1 VLVSA
6 RRSRAWLGALG
17 ALLAG
22 VSRADPGEPP
32 VRVQI
37 QSPAGNEV
45 VRGRFDLAP
54 FAGMASAGER
64 PTDFDVM
71 LVIDVSAST
80 RYPSGVDVDGDGVLG
95 RREPPLVRGLP
106 EVECS
111 DPGDSVLAAE
121 LAAARALIEELDPQR
136 IWLGVISFSGLA
148 DPSGESAK
156 ASSVKD
162 ATLQQALTGDYSL
175 VRAALDRIAAAGS
188 HGGTDMAHGVRLATL
203 ELTGRA
209 GAASQPR
216 PGARKV
222 MLFLTDGK
230 PSLPYGSQ
238 ELDDP
243 EDIEAAAAA
252 ARLAAEAGIAI
263 NVYGL
268 GAEANDYPIA
278 PREMT
283 RATGGVYK
291 PVALPGDIV
300 AVFSGVSFANVESVV
315 AVNLTI
321 GEMAEVYD
329 IRLRP
334 DGSFQGFVPVQPGKN
349 RVRVSAF
356 SSAGERGSAEFTI
369 DFRRAELSTT
379 EKEAELARVRERTR
393 AILIESERVKQE
405 AYRQRERNRS
415 LQIEPDKPDKPEKSE
430 KPAEPKPS
438 D

>member
-1 VLVSA
+1 MRVST
-6 RRSRAWLGALG
+6 RLCRAWLGVLG
-17 ALLAG
+17 LIPAG
-22 VSRADPGEPP
+22 ASGAEAPAESP

-37 QSPAGNEV
+37 QSPGDGEI

-54 FAGMASAGER
+54 FAGMASSGEQ

-80 RYPSGVDVDGDGVLG
+80 RYPSGVDVDADGVLG

-111 DPGDSVLAAE
+111 DPGDTVLAAE
-121 LAAARALIEELDPQR
+121 LAAARALIDELDPR
-136 IWLGVISFSGLA
+136 RVWLGVVAFSGTA
-148 DPSGESAK
+148 DPSGESEQP
-156 ASSVKD
+156 SSVKD
-162 ATLQQALTGDYSL
+162 ATLHQPLTGDPEL
-175 VRAALDRIAAAGS
+175 ARAALGRIAEAGPR
-188 HGGTDMAHGVRLATL
+188 GGTNMAHGVRLAAL
-203 ELTGRA
+203 ELSGRE
-209 GAASQPR
+209 GALSQPR
-216 PGARKV
+216 AGARKV

-230 PSLPYGSQ
+230 PSLPHGSA

-243 EDIEAAAAA
+243 EDIEAAAEA

-278 PREMT
+278 PLELT
-283 RATGGVYK
+283 RATGGVYQ
-291 PVALPGDIV
+291 PVDLPGEIV
-300 AVFSGVSFANVESVV
+300 AVFSGVSFANVDSVV

-321 GEMAEVYD
+321 GEMSEVGD

-356 SSAGERGSAEFTI
+356 STAGRRGSAEFTI
-369 DFRRAELSTT
+369 DFRRAELSTS
-379 EKEAELARVRERTR
+379 EKEAELERVRERTR

-405 AYRQRERNRS
+405 AYRQRERHRS
-415 LQIEPDKPDKPEKSE
+415 LEIEPDKP
-430 KPAEPKPS
+430 PKEG